1 MLEEGWREYSITS
14 SLLCY
19 RPMAVS
25 SKPLGDVGQVT
36 IVGVGLLGG
45 SIGLAL
51 RQAGYGGR
59 IVGVGRRREV
69 VERAVQLGC
78 IDAAAAS
85 IEEAFIKD
93 DQARQLAVICTPL
106 SAFEGTFAEIAAYA
120 DWAGIIVTDAGSTKQ
135 FVCEQA
141 LKLLPDA
148 KRFVGA
154 HPMAGS
160 ELHGP
165 EHARADLFQNRLC
178 ILTPSGTG
186 SSDAALGVV
195 RAFWSALGMK
205 LTEKSPAEH
214 DKVVAAISHLPHAAA
229 VLLVQLADQRKAISI
244 AATGFRDT
252 TRVASGDPRVW
263 TDIFT
268 TNREAMLDA
277 IDHFAGALDQFR
289 AVVASSDEA
298 EMLRVLTD
306 VKQARDTWLK
316 QTWGE

>member
-1 MLEEGWREYSITS
+1 MTPR
-14 SLLCY
+14 
-19 RPMAVS
+19 
-25 SKPLGDVGQVT
+25 KPLSDIAQLT

-51 RQAGYGGR
+51 KQAGFAGS
-59 IVGVGRRREV
+59 IVGIGRRAEV
-69 VERAVQLGC
+69 VERATKLKC
-78 IDAAAAS
+78 IDRGAPDIHTA
-85 IEEAFIKD
+85 IESGSGG
-93 DQARQLAVICTPL
+93 RHLVVLCTPL
-106 SAFEGTFAEIAAYA
+106 STFAGLLTELAAC
-120 DWAGIIVTDAGSTKQ
+120 DKPGMVITDAGSTKQ
-135 FVCEQA
+135 VVCNHA

-148 KRFVGA
+148 SRFVGA

-165 EHARADLFQNRLC
+165 EHARADLFRGRLC
-178 ILTPSGTG
+178 ILTPGGTN
-186 SSDAALGVV
+186 SSESALTIV
-195 RAFWSALGMK
+195 REFWSALGMK

-214 DKVVAAISHLPHAAA
+214 DQVVATISHLPHAAA

-252 TRVASGDPRVW
+252 TRVSSGDPRVW

-277 IDHFAGALDQFR
+277 IDHFAGALDAFR
-289 AVVASSDEA
+289 TVVASGDEA
-298 EMLRVLTD
+298 EMMRLLTE
-306 VKQARDTWLK
+306 VKGARDTWLK